1 MTAPTTDK
9 YSAGEQGLGYIY
21 QARLALLH
29 LLQLSEDTAV
39 FLEKDDDL
47 DFIDGDGGK
56 SLASLKHKA
65 VGDRLTDLSTDFWKS
80 VNIWLARYKR
90 DGRAASNLRFFL
102 FTTGEVST
110 ASFLARLLPEKP
122 VASGDVATLTEL
134 ANAALAESMSQLIAR
149 IAAAFNELSD
159 PEKQD
164 FLERILILDGS
175 PRIGDIPLII
185 RDKHM
190 RSIRREHRE
199 FVFERLEGWWND
211 AVIKQLTGARPE
223 GIFGYEVSDK
233 LSNFA
238 EEYKTDNLPITF
250 RGKPADEIDTEADPR
265 LFVAQLREI
274 GISSSRIRSAVLD
287 YYRAFEQRSAW
298 ARENLLV
305 SGEVEEYEDRL
316 ADEWNR
322 YKDVAFEELKDDS
335 AEDALREAG
344 ATLYNW
350 AEFETAKIE
359 SLRIRARVTE
369 PYVLRGS
376 FHILADA
383 TPEPRVYWHP
393 KFLDRLGKVL
403 GWPREAMEPA
413 PLRDS
418 EPVQP
423 RLLRTGPVPRP
434 PWIPGTRRPWHAL
447 LFVAAGAPLVPAQGF
462 ARCDRPQSPQLP
474 AQDHGE
480 EPAGHGG
487 LRRPGYADAA
497 LCLRGVRPA
506 DGKGLHC
513 RRGRWSHP
521 DHTRQGAQDRRWNR
535 RDRLLP
541 EGVAHRRKG
550 IRTHR

>member
-21 QARLALLH
+21 QARFALLH

-39 FLEKDDDL
+39 FLEKDGDL
-47 DFIDGDGGK
+47 DFLDGDGGK
-56 SLASLKHKA
+56 SLTSLKHKA
-65 VGDRLTDLSTDFWKS
+65 VGDRMTDLSTDFWKS

-110 ASFLARLLPEKP
+110 ASFLARLLLEKP

-134 ANAALAESMSQLIAR
+134 ANAALAESMSQIIAR

-164 FLERILILDGS
+164 FLERILIFDGS
-175 PRIGDIPLII
+175 PRIGDIPSII

-223 GIFGYEVSDK
+223 GIFGY
-233 LSNFA
+233 
-238 EEYKTDNLPITF
+238 
-250 RGKPADEIDTEADPR
+250 EIDTEADPR

-376 FHILADA
+376 FHILADV

-403 GWPREAMEPA
+403 GVA
-413 PLRDS
+413 P
-418 EPVQP
+418 
-423 RLLRTGPVPRP
+423 
-434 PWIPGTRRPWHAL
+434 
-447 LFVAAGAPLVPAQGF
+447 
-462 ARCDRPQSPQLP
+462 
-474 AQDHGE
+474 
-480 EPAGHGG
+480 
-487 LRRPGYADAA
+487 
-497 LCLRGVRPA
+497 
-506 DGKGLHC
+506 
-513 RRGRWSHP
+513 
-521 DHTRQGAQDRRWNR
+521 
-535 RDRLLP
+535 
-541 EGVAHRRKG
+541 
-550 IRTHR
+550 

>member
-9 YSAGEQGLGYIY
+9 HSAGEQGLGYIY
-21 QARLALLH
+21 QVRLALLQ
-29 LLQLSEDTAV
+29 LLQLPEDTAV
-39 FLEKDDDL
+39 FSEKDDDL
-47 DFIDGDGGK
+47 DFIESAGGK
-56 SLASLKHKA
+56 VLASLKHKA

-90 DGRAASNLRFFL
+90 DGRSASNLRFFL
-102 FTTGEVST
+102 FTTATVST
-110 ASFLARLLPEKP
+110 GSYLARLLPGQL
-122 VASGDVATLTEL
+122 VASDDVPTLTEL
-134 ANAALAESMSQLIAR
+134 ATAALAESKSQLIVP

-159 PEKQD
+159 LEKQD
-164 FLERILILDGS
+164 FLGRILIFDGS
-175 PRIGDIPLII
+175 PRIDDIPAII

-199 FVFERLEGWWND
+199 FVFERLEGWWTD
-211 AVIKQLTGARPE
+211 AVIKQWTGASTE
-223 GIFGYEVSDK
+223 GVFGYEVSDK

-250 RGKPADEIDTEADPR
+250 RGKNPAEEVDTEADPR
-265 LFVAQLREI
+265 VFVAQLREI
-274 GISSSRIRSAVLD
+274 GISSSRIRSAILD

-322 YKDVAFEELKDDS
+322 YKDVAFEKLKDDS

-383 TPEPRVYWHP
+383 TPDPRVYWHP
-393 KFLDRLGKVL
+393 RFLDRLGRVL
-403 GWPREAMEPA
+403 GVDP
-413 PLRDS
+413 
-418 EPVQP
+418 
-423 RLLRTGPVPRP
+423 
-434 PWIPGTRRPWHAL
+434 
-447 LFVAAGAPLVPAQGF
+447 
-462 ARCDRPQSPQLP
+462 
-474 AQDHGE
+474 
-480 EPAGHGG
+480 
-487 LRRPGYADAA
+487 
-497 LCLRGVRPA
+497 
-506 DGKGLHC
+506 
-513 RRGRWSHP
+513 
-521 DHTRQGAQDRRWNR
+521 
-535 RDRLLP
+535 
-541 EGVAHRRKG
+541 
-550 IRTHR
+550 